1 MTANS
6 GEQSDIQGFPTLID
20 NFGRK
25 LNYLRISLTDRC
37 NLRCVY
43 CMPPEGVPKIPHEE
57 ILRLEE
63 IARVARIAVSMGV
76 EKIRLTGGEP
86 LLRRNI
92 NYLLE
97 LFGKLDPRPDIR
109 LTTNGMILARRLDDL
124 IAGGVSTINLS
135 LDTLRPERFAAIAGL
150 PPEHGPAALKEII
163 HGLDMALQRPELQVK
178 LNVVPMA
185 GLNED
190 ELEEFAALAHQKP
203 LAVRFIEYMPVGR
216 QTAYRPDR
224 FVSSDDVLRRLKR
237 IASLQPLTNNSADG
251 PARRYK
257 PEGWAGEIG
266 VISAISSHFCD
277 QCNRLRLTS
286 DGYLVPCLFND
297 RRVALAPI
305 LRSDASDDQ
314 LAEAIAS
321 AAQNK
326 PRRHGY
332 TKPDR
337 QAPSGCQ
344 MSRLGG

>member
-6 GEQSDIQGFPTLID
+6 GEQPGLQGLPTLID
-20 NFGRK
+20 RFGRR

-43 CMPPEGVPKIPHEE
+43 CMPPEGVPKIRHEDV
-57 ILRLEE
+57 LRLEE
-63 IARVARIAVSMGV
+63 IARVARIAVAMGV

-92 NYLLE
+92 NYLLDT
-97 LFGKLDPRPDIR
+97 LDKLEPKPDIR

-135 LDTLRPERFAAIAGL
+135 LDTLRPERFASIAGL
-150 PPEHGPAALKEII
+150 PPEHGPDALKEILR
-163 HGLDMALQRPELQVK
+163 GLDLALQRPELQVK
-178 LNVVPMA
+178 LNVVPLA

-190 ELEEFAALAHQKP
+190 EVEEFAALAHQKP

-216 QTAYRPDR
+216 RTAYRPER
-224 FVSSDDVLRRLKR
+224 FVSADDVLRRLKR
-237 IASLQPLTNNSADG
+237 IAFLKPLTHDPADG
-251 PARRYK
+251 PARCYK
-257 PEGWAGEIG
+257 PVGWAGEIG

-277 QCNRLRLTS
+277 ECNRLRLTS

-297 RRVALAPI
+297 RRIALTPI
-305 LRSDASDDQ
+305 LRSNASDEQ
-314 LAEAIAS
+314 LAEAIAL
-321 AAQNK
+321 AAQKK

-332 TKPDR
+332 AKPEQ

>member
-1 MTANS
+1 MTTNS
-6 GEQSDIQGFPTLID
+6 GEQSDIQSLPTLID
-20 NFGRK
+20 SFGRR

-43 CMPPEGVPKIPHEE
+43 CMPAEGVPKISHDD

-63 IARVARIAVSMGV
+63 VARVARVAVAMGV

-86 LLRRNI
+86 LIRRNL

-97 LFGKLDPRPDIR
+97 LLGKLKPRPDIR
-109 LTTNGMILARRLDDL
+109 ITTNGMILARRLDDL

-135 LDTLRPERFAAIAGL
+135 LDTLQPDRFASIAGL
-150 PPEHGPAALKEII
+150 PPEHGPEALKEIL
-163 HGLDMALQRPELQVK
+163 HGLDESLKRPEVKIK

-216 QTAYRPDR
+216 RTAYQPDR
-224 FVSSDDVLRRLKR
+224 FISADDVLRRLKR
-237 IASLQPLTNNSADG
+237 IASLRPLTHDSTDG

-297 RRVALAPI
+297 RRISLAPI
-305 LRSDASDDQ
+305 LRSGASDEK
-314 LAEAIAS
+314 LAAAIAD
-321 AAQNK
+321 AALKK
-326 PRRHGY
+326 PRRHGH

-337 QAPSGCQ
+337 EAPSGCQ